1 MLRIG
6 ITGAN
11 GLLGKGLG
19 QILKKRHHLFLL
31 TRSDADLTNIDQ
43 VMRALRSLNLD
54 ILIHT
59 AAIADPDACE
69 VHPKEALDINLGGT
83 KNLLSAAKE
92 FGFALALIS
101 SDAVFDGLTENP
113 YVESDAT
120 RPLSIY
126 GQTKVAAE
134 SEVRMRLRR
143 HWIFRVSV
151 LFGPG
156 KVSFVDK
163 CLTAL
168 EEGKTY
174 VAASDQRGSATY
186 TLDAAEKMLEVVEA
200 ERYGTYHL
208 SNSGE
213 CSRLELFR
221 HVASLAGLDATRV
234 IGKTLAQMDR
244 PAPRPRYNVMK
255 MEALEKAGLLLPRN
269 WKDAVRAYFIA
280 SRRHTWG

>member
-43 VMRALRSLNLD
+43 VMRALRSLHLD
-54 ILIHT
+54 VLIHT
-59 AAIADPDACE
+59 AAIADPDICE
-69 VHPKEALDINLGGT
+69 INPKQALEINLGGT
-83 KNLLSAAKE
+83 ANLVTAAKE
-92 FGFALALIS
+92 LGFALALIS
-101 SDAVFDGLTENP
+101 SDAVFDGSKQKP
-113 YVESDAT
+113 YIESDT
-120 RPLSIY
+120 THPLSVY

-134 SEVRMRLRR
+134 NELKMRLHRQ
-143 HWIFRVSV
+143 WIFRVSV

-163 CLTAL
+163 CLKAL
-168 EEGKTY
+168 EEGKTC
-174 VAASDQRGSATY
+174 VAASDQIGSATY
-186 TLDAAEKMLEVVEA
+186 TLDAAEKILEVVEA
-200 ERYGTYHL
+200 RRYGTYHL

-234 IGKTLAQMDR
+234 IGKTLAQMER